1 MEKLRPT
8 WHYSSG
14 YRVPIIIMALMVAGT
29 GGLNHIS
36 LSSRSWKQ
44 QAKHGTV
51 TGTSTEHCHVMQMV
65 MFLSSARFSS
75 CCVVMC
81 RGGCGQLY
89 QAVSSCP
96 APCVVTLLC
105 RPRPSSQQSSSSLAS
120 PSCALTHNPVTFCR
134 EWELCLWS
142 HCFQDFGCF
151 LDLAASS
158 EYCALWLVVVILLL
172 LLDCL
177 TLHSQ
182 YREGL
187 FVIALKRRPTKELF
201 IVHQQNNGANFL
213 PAIANIFAWS
223 ASTIINPP
231 TCSHPFP

>member
-1 MEKLRPT
+1 M
-8 WHYSSG
+8 
-14 YRVPIIIMALMVAGT
+14 
-29 GGLNHIS
+29 
-36 LSSRSWKQ
+36 
-44 QAKHGTV
+44 
-51 TGTSTEHCHVMQMV
+51 STEHYHVMQMV

-158 EYCALWLVVVILLL
+158 EYCALWLVVVVLLL

-177 TLHSQ
+177 LYTVQ
-182 YREGL
+182 GL
-187 FVIALKRRPTKELF
+187 FVIALKRRPTKERSST
-201 IVHQQNNGANFL
+201 NNGANFL
-213 PAIANIFAWS
+213 PALANIFAKCAS
-223 ASTIINPP
+223 KSTIINTP
-231 TCSHPFP
+231 TCSHHTFPKFVL